1 MDLGLQDARVVV
13 VGASRGIGRGIA
25 KRFAK
30 EGARLALIARNEKGL
45 EKTAAQCRD
54 LGGSEIIL
62 ARADMSSS
70 DEINAAFAR
79 IAKEWSSINVLI
91 NNAANSVGTHGTFE
105 ALSDEA
111 MYLETYNRV
120 TLGYV
125 RTTRAA
131 LPLLKAAE
139 WGRIVNLGTS
149 GTGSGSP
156 NLHVYLMAKNA
167 VVSMSRSQAREFA
180 PFGISVNVLSPGGIM
195 VEGGNW
201 GEVMNGYYA
210 QYGLDPTNPCDA
222 VELSSRHFGGSKP
235 WMNRYGLIEEYAD
248 VVTFLGS
255 KTNGYMTGQNVVV
268 QGGAND

>member
-1 MDLGLQDARVVV
+1 MDLGLQDARVVI

-25 KRFAK
+25 KRFAR
-30 EGARLALIARNEKGL
+30 EGACLALIARNEKGL
-45 EKTAAQCRD
+45 EKTAAQCRE
-54 LGGSEIIL
+54 LGCREVII
-62 ARADMSSS
+62 ARADISSS
-70 DEINAAFAR
+70 QEVATAFLR
-79 IAKEWSSINVLI
+79 IKQAWPSINVLV

-105 ALSDEA
+105 SLSTDTPYA
-111 MYLETYNRV
+111 ETYNRIA
-120 TLGYV
+120 LGYV
-125 RTTRAA
+125 RTTREA

-149 GTGSGSP
+149 GTSSGSP

-167 VVSMSRSQAREFA
+167 VISMSRAQAREFA

-210 QYGLDPTNPCDA
+210 KHGLDPANPYHA
-222 VELSSRHFGGSKP
+222 VELSSRQFGGPKP
-235 WMNRYGLIEEYAD
+235 WMDRYGLIDEYAN
-248 VVTFLGS
+248 VVAFLGS
-255 KTNGYMTGQNVVV
+255 RTNSYMTGQNVVV